1 MFFNIYILFKNILNN
16 KQLNM
21 RYSKIH
27 SELFKKNRKKLHKL
41 LKNNSIAVINSSDEM
56 PRNGDQTFPFRQNS
70 DFFYLTGIEQ
80 EKSILI
86 ISKGYK
92 KEFEEILFILKPD
105 KTLEIW
111 NGHKHTN
118 EEAKTISGIDNIK
131 HINES
136 KSILREII
144 LSSKH
149 IYLNRN
155 ENVKFETPVPYKDI
169 RFAEELKSQYPL
181 HNYKRL
187 APLLTELRLVKELE
201 EIELIKTACEI
212 TNKAFH
218 KILKFV
224 RPGVKEYEIEAE
236 ITAEFLRNGA
246 GGHAYQPIIASGKD
260 NCVLHYVS
268 NDKICK
274 DGDLVLMDFGAEYG
288 NYAAD
293 TTRTIPVNGKF
304 TERQKE
310 VYNAVLRVMKKA
322 TKLIKPGNTI
332 NKVNEEVN
340 RMIEKEL
347 VNLGLA
353 KQNEID
359 NKEKRD
365 TVRMN
370 YFMHGNSHFMGL
382 DVHDVGTKDTVFK
395 PGMVLSCEPGIY
407 IEDEGFGIR
416 LENDILVTKDSQI
429 DLLAD
434 EPIEIE
440 DIEGLMNE

>member
-1 MFFNIYILFKNILNN
+1 MKYSQIKSRLFI
-16 KQLNM
+16 
-21 RYSKIH
+21 
-27 SELFKKNRKKLHKL
+27 KNRNKLFKL
-41 LKNNSIAVINSSDEM
+41 LKNKSVAIINSNDEM
-56 PRNGDQTFPFRQNS
+56 PRNGDQTFPYRQNS

-80 EKSILI
+80 EKSVLI

-92 KEFEEILFILKPD
+92 KEFEEILFILKPE

-111 NGHKHTN
+111 EGHKLTK

-131 HINES
+131 YISEF
-136 KSILREII
+136 KMILQEVM
-144 LSSKH
+144 LASETV
-149 IYLNRN
+149 YLNKN
-155 ENVKFETPVPYKDI
+155 ENPKFETPVPYKDI
-169 RFAEELKSQYPL
+169 RFINEITEKFPL
-181 HNYKRL
+181 HNYERS
-187 APLLTELRLVKELE
+187 APLLTELRLQKEPE
-201 EIELIKTACEI
+201 ETELIQKACNI
-212 TNKAFH
+212 TTKAFH
-218 KILKFV
+218 RILKFIK
-224 RPGVKEYEIEAE
+224 PGVQEYEIEAE

-268 NDKICK
+268 NDKECK
-274 DGDLVLMDFGAEYG
+274 DGDLILMDFGAEYG

-293 TTRTIPVNGKF
+293 TTRTVPVSGKF
-304 TERQKE
+304 TDRQKE

-322 TKLIKPGNTI
+322 TLLIKPGNTI

-340 RMIEKEL
+340 RLIEKEL

-365 TVRMN
+365 SVRMK

-395 PGMVLSCEPGIY
+395 AGMLMSCEPGIY
-407 IEDEGFGIR
+407 VEEEGFGIR
-416 LENDILVTKDSQI
+416 LENDILVTENGQI

-440 DIEGLMNE
+440 DIERLMNE

>member
-1 MFFNIYILFKNILNN
+1 MKYSQIKSRLFI
-16 KQLNM
+16 
-21 RYSKIH
+21 
-27 SELFKKNRKKLHKL
+27 KNRNKLFKL
-41 LKNNSIAVINSSDEM
+41 LKNKSAAIINSNDEM
-56 PRNGDQTFPFRQNS
+56 PRNGDQTFPYRQNS

-80 EKSILI
+80 EKSVLI

-92 KEFEEILFILKPD
+92 KEFEEILFILKPE

-111 NGHKHTN
+111 EGHKLTK

-131 HINES
+131 YISEF
-136 KSILREII
+136 KMILQEVM
-144 LSSKH
+144 LASETV
-149 IYLNRN
+149 YLNKN
-155 ENVKFETPVPYKDI
+155 ENPKFETPVPYKDI
-169 RFAEELKSQYPL
+169 RFINEITEKFPL
-181 HNYKRL
+181 HNYERS
-187 APLLTELRLVKELE
+187 APLLTELRLQKEPE
-201 EIELIKTACEI
+201 ETELIQKACNI
-212 TNKAFH
+212 TTKAFH
-218 KILKFV
+218 RILKFIK
-224 RPGVKEYEIEAE
+224 PGVQEYEIEAE

-268 NDKICK
+268 NDKECK
-274 DGDLVLMDFGAEYG
+274 DGDLILMDFGAEYG

-293 TTRTIPVNGKF
+293 TTRTVPVSGKF
-304 TERQKE
+304 TDRQKE

-322 TKLIKPGNTI
+322 TLLIKPGNTI

-340 RMIEKEL
+340 RLIEKEL

-365 TVRMN
+365 SVRMK

-395 PGMVLSCEPGIY
+395 AGMLMSCEPGIY
-407 IEDEGFGIR
+407 VEEEGFGIR
-416 LENDILVTKDSQI
+416 LENDILVTENGQI

-440 DIEGLMNE
+440 DIERLMNE

>member
-1 MFFNIYILFKNILNN
+1 MKNKSVAI
-16 KQLNM
+16 
-21 RYSKIH
+21 
-27 SELFKKNRKKLHKL
+27 
-41 LKNNSIAVINSSDEM
+41 INSNDEM
-56 PRNGDQTFPFRQNS
+56 PRNGDQTFPYRQNS

-80 EKSILI
+80 EKSVLI

-92 KEFEEILFILKPD
+92 KEFEEILFILKPE

-111 NGHKHTN
+111 EGHKLTK

-131 HINES
+131 YISEF
-136 KSILREII
+136 KMILQEVM
-144 LSSKH
+144 LASETV
-149 IYLNRN
+149 YLNKN
-155 ENVKFETPVPYKDI
+155 ENPKFETPVPYKDI
-169 RFAEELKSQYPL
+169 RFINEITEKFPL
-181 HNYKRL
+181 HNYERS
-187 APLLTELRLVKELE
+187 APLLTELRLQKEPE
-201 EIELIKTACEI
+201 ETELIQKACNI
-212 TNKAFH
+212 TTKAFH
-218 KILKFV
+218 RILKFIK
-224 RPGVKEYEIEAE
+224 PGVQEYEIEAE

-268 NDKICK
+268 NDKECK
-274 DGDLVLMDFGAEYG
+274 DGDLILMDFGAEYG

-293 TTRTIPVNGKF
+293 TTRTVPVSGKF
-304 TERQKE
+304 TDRQKE

-322 TKLIKPGNTI
+322 TLLIKPGNTI

-340 RMIEKEL
+340 RLIEKEL

-353 KQNEID
+353 KQNEIN

-365 TVRMN
+365 SVRMK

-395 PGMVLSCEPGIY
+395 AGMLMSCEPGIY
-407 IEDEGFGIR
+407 VEEEGFGIR
-416 LENDILVTKDSQI
+416 LENDILVTENGQI

-434 EPIEIE
+434 EPVEIE
-440 DIEGLMNE
+440 DIERLMNE

>member
-1 MFFNIYILFKNILNN
+1 MKYSQIKSRLFI
-16 KQLNM
+16 
-21 RYSKIH
+21 
-27 SELFKKNRKKLHKL
+27 KNRNKLFKL
-41 LKNNSIAVINSSDEM
+41 LKNKSVAIINSNDEM
-56 PRNGDQTFPFRQNS
+56 PRNGDQTFPYRQNS

-80 EKSILI
+80 EKSVLI

-92 KEFEEILFILKPD
+92 KEFEEILFILKPE

-111 NGHKHTN
+111 EGHKLTK

-131 HINES
+131 YISEF
-136 KSILREII
+136 KMILQEVM
-144 LSSKH
+144 LASETV
-149 IYLNRN
+149 YLNKN
-155 ENVKFETPVPYKDI
+155 ENPKFETPVPYKDI
-169 RFAEELKSQYPL
+169 RFINEITEKFPL
-181 HNYKRL
+181 HNYERS
-187 APLLTELRLVKELE
+187 APLLTELRLQKEPE
-201 EIELIKTACEI
+201 ETELIQKACNI
-212 TNKAFH
+212 TTKAFH
-218 KILKFV
+218 RILKFIK
-224 RPGVKEYEIEAE
+224 PGVQEYEIEAE

-268 NDKICK
+268 NDKECK
-274 DGDLVLMDFGAEYG
+274 DGDLILMDFGAEYG

-293 TTRTIPVNGKF
+293 TTRTVPVSGKF
-304 TERQKE
+304 TDRQKE

-322 TKLIKPGNTI
+322 TLLIKQRNTI

-340 RMIEKEL
+340 RLIEKEL

-365 TVRMN
+365 SVRMK

-395 PGMVLSCEPGIY
+395 AGMLMSCEPGIY
-407 IEDEGFGIR
+407 VEEEGFGIR
-416 LENDILVTKDSQI
+416 LENDILVTENGQI

-440 DIEGLMNE
+440 DIERLMNE